1 MKKILALMLV
11 LAMSLTLLAGCGGLT
26 NSDNTDQNPNAAN
39 TQSGNKQNSD
49 TDTASDGAKKLTIGV
64 SSDIGSMWPFG
75 SATSSVKAKRLLAY
89 EMLFWQD
96 EDRNL
101 VPAIGKSVKSKG
113 NGVYEIEI
121 FDYIVDS
128 EGNHL
133 TAEDVIFSLE
143 LYMSSGSNAATYA
156 TLSDY
161 RATGDYTVQFTF
173 DPESIGQ
180 YKVLLSNLY
189 CISKAAWENSPD
201 EMAAYPVGTGGYVL
215 NQEKSVQGATY
226 VFEKRDDYWQTDPQY
241 INDYNSHNFDEVTV
255 RVITDTST
263 MAIALQNGE
272 IDYSGDISAN
282 DMHLFTDENG
292 DALDGYKKISGV
304 NNSFT
309 HLIFNCGPNSPC
321 SDINLRRAICYA
333 IDAAA
338 CCYTAYGVFG
348 EVCNTATNPNLGDSG
363 REFGH
368 DNYFP
373 YDAEYAAELVKQS
386 NYNGETIRILV
397 QPVAV
402 VKDSAPLVQAYCS
415 AVGITVELL
424 EYDMAQYRALT
435 GDESGLEYDIEL
447 YGSAGGSDD
456 YVFRSIMELDTKN
469 YSNGETMLHIED
481 AKLQELYDTV
491 ASVEENSPQ
500 AVQEYLDYL
509 EEQCYVYGMYYSDYT
524 YIARDDLDN
533 LHATIYLGT
542 LFTGFER

>member
-1 MKKILALMLV
+1 MKKYLALLLA
-11 LAMSLTLLAGCGGLT
+11 LAMSFTLLAGCGSETNDNFQNT
-26 NSDNTDQNPNAAN
+26 NSGTSNVSDNGNGGT
-39 TQSGNKQNSD
+39 TSSGKNE
-49 TDTASDGAKKLTIGV
+49 LTIGV
-64 SSDIGSMWPFG
+64 SSDIGSMYPFG
-75 SATSSVKAKRLLAY
+75 SAVSSVKAKRLLAY

-101 VPAIGKSVKSKG
+101 IPSIGKSVESKG
-113 NGVYEIEI
+113 NGVYEVEI
-121 FDYIVDS
+121 FDYITDS

-143 LYMSSGSNAATYA
+143 LYMASGSNAATYA

-173 DPESIGQ
+173 EPESIGQ

-201 EMAAYPVGTGGYVL
+201 EMATYPVGTGGYTL
-215 NQEKSVQGATY
+215 NTAESVQGATY
-226 VFEKRDDYWQTDPQY
+226 VFEKRDDYWQTDEAY
-241 INDYNSHNFDEVTV
+241 INDYNSHNFDKVTV

-263 MAIALQNGE
+263 MAIALQKGE

-292 DALDGYKKISGV
+292 DALEGYSKISGV

-321 SDINLRRAICYA
+321 SDINVRRAICYA

-338 CCYTAYGVFG
+338 CCYNAYGVFG

-363 REFGH
+363 LEFGH

-373 YDAEYAAELVKQS
+373 YDVDYAKQLLEQS
-386 NYNGETIRILV
+386 SYQGETIQMLV

-402 VKDSAPLVQAYCS
+402 VSSSAPLIQAYC
-415 AVGITVELL
+415 AAIGINIELL
-424 EYDMAQYRALT
+424 EYDMAQYRAIT
-435 GDESGLEYDIEL
+435 GDESGLQYDIEL

-481 AKLQELYDTV
+481 AKLQELYDDV
-491 ASVEENSPQ
+491 ASVERNSPE
-500 AVQEYLDYL
+500 AVQAYLDYL
-509 EEQCYVYGMYYSDYT
+509 EENCYVYGLYYSDYT
-524 YIARDDLDN
+524 YIARSDLTN
-533 LHATIYLGT
+533 LRATIYLGT
-542 LFTGFER
+542 LFTGFERN

>member
-1 MKKILALMLV
+1 MKKYLALLLA
-11 LAMSLTLLAGCGGLT
+11 LAMSFTLLAGCGSETNDNSQNT
-26 NSDNTDQNPNAAN
+26 NSGTSNVSDNGNGGT
-39 TQSGNKQNSD
+39 TSSGKNE
-49 TDTASDGAKKLTIGV
+49 LTIGV
-64 SSDIGSMWPFG
+64 SSDIGSMYPFG
-75 SATSSVKAKRLLAY
+75 SAVSSVKAKRLLAY

-101 VPAIGKSVKSKG
+101 IPSIGKSVESKG
-113 NGVYEIEI
+113 NGVYEVEI
-121 FDYIVDS
+121 FDYITDS

-143 LYMSSGSNAATYA
+143 LYMASGSNAATYA

-173 DPESIGQ
+173 EPESIGQ

-201 EMAAYPVGTGGYVL
+201 EMATYPVGTGGYTL
-215 NQEKSVQGATY
+215 NTAESVQGATY
-226 VFEKRDDYWQTDPQY
+226 VFEKRDDYWQTDEAY
-241 INDYNSHNFDEVTV
+241 INDYNSHNFDKVTV

-263 MAIALQNGE
+263 MAIALQKGE

-292 DALDGYKKISGV
+292 DALEGYSKISGV

-321 SDINLRRAICYA
+321 SDINVRRAICYA

-338 CCYTAYGVFG
+338 CCYNAYGVFG

-363 REFGH
+363 LEFGH

-373 YDAEYAAELVKQS
+373 YDVDYAKQLLEQS
-386 NYNGETIRILV
+386 SYQGETIQMLV

-402 VKDSAPLVQAYCS
+402 VSSSAPLIQAYC
-415 AVGITVELL
+415 AAIGINIELL
-424 EYDMAQYRALT
+424 EYDMAQYRAIT
-435 GDESGLEYDIEL
+435 GDESGLQYDIEL

-481 AKLQELYDTV
+481 AKLQELYDDV
-491 ASVEENSPQ
+491 ASVERNSPE
-500 AVQEYLDYL
+500 AVQAYLDYL
-509 EEQCYVYGMYYSDYT
+509 EENCYVYGLYYSDYT
-524 YIARDDLDN
+524 YIARSDLTN
-533 LHATIYLGT
+533 LRATIYLGT
-542 LFTGFER
+542 LFTGFERN

>member
-1 MKKILALMLV
+1 MKKYLALLLA
-11 LAMSLTLLAGCGGLT
+11 LAMSFTLLAGCGSETNDNSQNT
-26 NSDNTDQNPNAAN
+26 NSGTSNVSDNGNGGT
-39 TQSGNKQNSD
+39 TSSGKNE
-49 TDTASDGAKKLTIGV
+49 LTIGV
-64 SSDIGSMWPFG
+64 SSDIGSMYPFG
-75 SATSSVKAKRLLAY
+75 SAVSSVKAKRLLAY

-101 VPAIGKSVKSKG
+101 IPSIGKSVESKG
-113 NGVYEIEI
+113 NGVYEVEI
-121 FDYIVDS
+121 FDYITDS

-143 LYMSSGSNAATYA
+143 LYMASGSNAATYA

-173 DPESIGQ
+173 EPESIGQ

-201 EMAAYPVGTGGYVL
+201 EMATYPVGTGGYTL
-215 NQEKSVQGATY
+215 NTAESVQGATY
-226 VFEKRDDYWQTDPQY
+226 VFEKRDDYWQTDEAY
-241 INDYNSHNFDEVTV
+241 INGYNSHNFDKVTV

-263 MAIALQNGE
+263 MAIALQKGE

-292 DALDGYKKISGV
+292 DALEGYSKISGV

-321 SDINLRRAICYA
+321 SDINVRRAICYA

-338 CCYTAYGVFG
+338 CCYNAYGVFG

-363 REFGH
+363 LEFGH

-373 YDAEYAAELVKQS
+373 YDVDYAKQLLEQS
-386 NYNGETIRILV
+386 SYQGETIQMLV

-402 VKDSAPLVQAYCS
+402 VSSSAPLIQAYC
-415 AVGITVELL
+415 AAIGINIELL
-424 EYDMAQYRALT
+424 EYDMAQYRAIT
-435 GDESGLEYDIEL
+435 GDESGLQYDIEL

-481 AKLQELYDTV
+481 AKLQELYDDV
-491 ASVEENSPQ
+491 ASVERNSPE
-500 AVQEYLDYL
+500 AVQAYLDYL
-509 EEQCYVYGMYYSDYT
+509 EENCYVYGLYYSDYT
-524 YIARDDLDN
+524 YIARSDLTN
-533 LHATIYLGT
+533 LRATIYLGT
-542 LFTGFER
+542 LFTGFERN